1 MSTKRQKK
9 KRITNQI
16 RIGTNF
22 HRSLK
27 IAAAEEKT
35 TISKLADEYLGS
47 FIKPS
52 KTYSRDVKKVV

>member
-9 KRITNQI
+9 KRITKQI
-16 RIGTNF
+16 RIDTNL

-27 IAAAEEKT
+27 IAAAEEKLT
-35 TISKLADEYLGS
+35 VSKLADEYLGS

-52 KTYSRDVKKVV
+52 RPIHETSKR